1 MKQKT
6 ELSRLAEENERIS
19 DQLAT
24 YVERPR
30 TEGQEAN
37 GTSNGHHDA
46 TNFKDHEKQE
56 AEEQVWHKKY
66 LAISQEHEQI
76 LKEKDVILQNLSSVE
91 SQYQTQVSK
100 LEADLED
107 QRAKNNV
114 SIRIFVLR
122 VENTNKMCEFRSF
135 DLKTGKRLKH

>member
-1 MKQKT
+1 MCMKQKS

-114 SIRIFVLR
+114 SNF
-122 VENTNKMCEFRSF
+122 
-135 DLKTGKRLKH
+135 

>member
-114 SIRIFVLR
+114 SNL
-122 VENTNKMCEFRSF
+122 
-135 DLKTGKRLKH
+135 